1 MSGRTPVHISRTNT
15 DAGTR
20 FRTVFGAAQR
30 PSTIVSLGALEIE
43 LEGGCGDGKRFVA
56 SEVRGH
62 LITAVL

>member
-1 MSGRTPVHISRTNT
+1 
-15 DAGTR
+15 
-20 FRTVFGAAQR
+20 
-30 PSTIVSLGALEIE
+30 VSLGALEIE